1 MVYYTMT
8 SAWNAI
14 RSTYASKDWCKVVWF
29 NKHVPRWAFILWL
42 AMQDKLNTLDRLLVW
57 GVVNEAN
64 CVLCSI
70 GNIED
75 HNHLFFDCSY
85 STAVRLDI
93 LMKNH
98 VNRAPLV
105 WND

>member
-1 MVYYTMT
+1 M
-8 SAWNAI
+8 
-14 RSTYASKDWCKVVWF
+14 
-29 NKHVPRWAFILWL
+29 PRWAFILWL

-70 GNIED
+70 GNIVD

-85 STAVRLDI
+85 FTAVWLDI

-98 VNRAPLV
+98 VNRAPNRAPLV
-105 WND
+105 WNDEKSWFVLHSRKEL